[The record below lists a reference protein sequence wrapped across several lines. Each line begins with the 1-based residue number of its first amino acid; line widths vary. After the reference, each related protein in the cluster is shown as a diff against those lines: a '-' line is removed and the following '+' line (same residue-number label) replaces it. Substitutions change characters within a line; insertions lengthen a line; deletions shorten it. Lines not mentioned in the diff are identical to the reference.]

1 MRNAWLAIVLT
12 ACGGGGASKAPQM
25 DTFARQ
31 LGESTKSPGA
41 NASRPAPV
49 TPDDPRVM
57 NVSASITPGQLEAAQ
72 AAGAPPQ
79 AAPNR
84 ADATSSTPIT
94 QPTDITPPSTT
105 TEVNRPGLNSPPPQS
120 PSTNPPTPPATAPPG
135 TPAPTTA
142 PTDAPSPPTT
152 APTGTP

>member
-1 MRNAWLAIVLT
+1 
-12 ACGGGGASKAPQM
+12 M

-57 NVSASITPGQLEAAQ
+57 NVSASITPGQLDAAQ
-72 AAGAPPQ
+72 NAGVPAPA
-79 AAPNR
+79 AAPDR
-84 ADATSSTPIT
+84 GDATSSTPVT
-94 QPTDITPPSTT
+94 QPTDVTPPSTT
-105 TEVNRPGLNSPPPQS
+105 TEVNRPGIDSPPPQS
-120 PSTNPPTPPATAPPG
+120 PTTAPATPSPTAPPG
-135 TPAPTTA
+135 TPPPTTA
-142 PTDAPSPPTT
+142 PTREPPATTPPTT